1 MKVNRNFYEKEGVY
15 GSYYTEGIKRFE
27 KSLDFIKSAKPKKVL
42 DAGCGDG
49 FFAEK
54 IKNMLQTEVFG
65 VDISQGAI
73 DAAIAKGITAKRVNL
88 ESNLPFDNE
97 YFDLIYCG
105 EVIEHV
111 INPDK
116 MLKEFNRILKKEG
129 VLVLSTPNLA
139 CWYNR
144 FLLLLGYQPV
154 FAEVS
159 TIHKN
164 LGRMIIS
171 RFFEKSTKPVGHLH
185 VFTLQAT
192 KDLLKLHGFEIE
204 EVEGIPFLLNGF
216 ASIFDKIFSVSPSLA
231 TIMIIKSR
239 KGDFDRNCVK
249 NGK

>member
-1 MKVNRNFYEKEGVY
+1 MKVNSNFYEKEGIY

-27 KSLDFIKSAKPKKVL
+27 KSLDLIKSVKPKKVL

-54 IKNMLQTEVFG
+54 IKNILQTEVVG

-105 EVIEHV
+105 EVVEHIV
-111 INPDK
+111 NTDK

-159 TIHKN
+159 TLHKN
-164 LGRMIIS
+164 LGRMKIS
-171 RFFEKSTKPVGHLH
+171 KFFEKSIQPVGHLH
-185 VFTLQAT
+185 VFTLQAA
-192 KDLLKLHGFEIE
+192 KDLLEMHGFEIE
-204 EVEGIPFLLNGF
+204 EVDGIPILFNGF
-216 ASIFDKIFSVSPSLA
+216 VSIFDRMFSVSPSLA

-239 KGDFDRNCVK
+239 KCDFNRNCIK